1 MTLAQAQ
8 LAFMAQILDED
19 AVLPHGWGDRQ
30 RAGLDIYRNAYRVRL
45 VETLADVFERTR
57 DWVGE
62 ESFRSA
68 AAHHLIT
75 HAPNSWTID
84 HAGAGFDATLAEL
97 FANDPEVEELAWLEW
112 AMHCVFVAADC
123 EPLTPQG
130 FGAATA
136 GIADDEWAGLR
147 LSLAPRLTY
156 RPVRFDC
163 GGLWRALSQGAD
175 PPDPLAFAAPHG
187 LVVWRER
194 LTPVFRTIAAAE
206 LACLDAVAG
215 GGTYG
220 AACDLLVENLGE
232 AEATQFAGSM
242 LGRWLG
248 DGWITAV
255 TAPSDQ
261 PSRSS

>member
-8 LAFMAQILDED
+8 TAFMAQILDEG
-19 AVLPHGWGDRQ
+19 AALPRGWGASQ
-30 RAGLDIYRNAYRVRL
+30 RAGMDIYRNAYRVRL
-45 VETLADVFERTR
+45 VETLADVYERTR
-57 DWVGE
+57 EWVGE
-62 ESFRSA
+62 ESFRRA

-84 HAGAGFDATLAEL
+84 HVGAGFDATLAEL

-112 AMHCVFVAADC
+112 TMHCVFVAADG

-147 LSLAPRLTY
+147 FSLLPGLTF
-156 RPVRFDC
+156 RPIRFDC
-163 GGLWRALSQGAD
+163 GGVWRALADGTGA
-175 PPDPLAFAAPHG
+175 PDPLTFDAPRG

-194 LTPVFRTIAAAE
+194 LTPVFRTVAAAE
-206 LACLDAVAG
+206 LACLEAVAG
-215 GGTYG
+215 GASYG
-220 AACDLLVENLGE
+220 AACDLLVERLGE
-232 AEATQFAGSM
+232 EEATQFAGSM

-255 TAPSDQ
+255 VAPSDQ